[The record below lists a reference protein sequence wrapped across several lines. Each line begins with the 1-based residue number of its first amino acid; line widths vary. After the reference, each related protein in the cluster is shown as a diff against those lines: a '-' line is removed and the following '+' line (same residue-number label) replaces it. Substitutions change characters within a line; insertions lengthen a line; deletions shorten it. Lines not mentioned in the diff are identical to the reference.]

1 MTAETKPCNRRRISV
16 LIREAASRAVAEED
30 VWAKYKIHKLPA
42 ERIIRHMYHPETHQW
57 STDETIVKM
66 EPEPFTHGAMRFCY
80 RLKKMATPPKSASNH
95 RFHSYGWTRAS
106 NYVAKCY
113 HKGGEVDTSEEAKQA
128 VRNDIIL
135 QYEAAHW
142 AEKFNQ
148 NNPPKPIV
156 FIRAYAIEFPDR
168 EGQPLFAVERFIAGT
183 DSYGVG
189 FVKHNTNSGFVD
201 VDLHRITPQ
210 VFSAY
215 SFYASRGTRLV
226 ADIQGVGDLYTDPQ
240 VLSIDY
246 RFGDGD
252 LGPRGM
258 ALFFHTFRHCH
269 FSDSMGIPI
278 FPLSRNELKNQA
290 KYDEDEVTVSD
301 DGSTFSDERKLD
313 KFARIDLNRQSRRQS
328 LMIPPMKLELGGSQE
343 EVPTARRSNVFK
355 TSAEVSHAI
364 RQSMK
369 MSMGKVKLSRS
380 SSDVNEV
387 MSCLRLATA
396 DPVYD
401 HRAFHRKASGEIRE
415 RRHRTSSEPHTH
427 KRRGSVMNTV
437 ADVIVPTEETK
448 ENLGKVWARICSV
461 DPVCVSGN

>member
-1 MTAETKPCNRRRISV
+1 MAAETKTCNRRRMSV
-16 LIREAASRAVAEED
+16 LIHEAASRAVAQED
-30 VWAKYKIHKLPA
+30 VWAKHKIHQIPA
-42 ERIIRHMYHPETHQW
+42 ERIIRHMYHPETRQW

-66 EPEPFTHGAMRFCY
+66 QQDPFTHGAMRFCY
-80 RLKKMATPPKSASNH
+80 RMKKMAVPPKSATNH
-95 RFHSYGWTRAS
+95 RFHSCGWTRAS

-113 HKGGEVDTSEEAKQA
+113 HTGGAVDTSEEAKQA
-128 VRNDIIL
+128 VLNDIIL

-148 NNPPKPIV
+148 HNPPKPII
-156 FIRAYAIEFPDR
+156 FIRAYAIQFPDR

-183 DSYGVG
+183 DSYGAG

-201 VDLHRITPQ
+201 VDLHRMTPQ
-210 VFSAY
+210 VFSAF

-240 VLSIDY
+240 VLSNDY

-269 FSDSMGIPI
+269 FSDSIGIPI
-278 FPLSRNELKNQA
+278 FPLSRNELKHQA
-290 KYDEDEVTVSD
+290 KYDDDEVTMSD
-301 DGSTFSDERKLD
+301 DGSMNSDERKLD

-328 LMIPPMKLELGGSQE
+328 LMIPPLKLELGGTQN
-343 EVPTARRSNVFK
+343 EVPTARRSNLFR
-355 TSAEVSHAI
+355 TSAEVSQSI

-369 MSMGKVKLSRS
+369 MSIGKARLSRT
-380 SSDVNEV
+380 SSDVDEV
-387 MSCLRLATA
+387 TSCLRLATT

-401 HRAFHRKASGEIRE
+401 HHAFHRKASGEIRE
-415 RRHRTSSEPHTH
+415 RHHRTSSEGQRHV
-427 KRRGSVMNTV
+427 RRGSVMSCV
-437 ADVIVPTEETK
+437 APVIMPTEDTK
-448 ENLGKVWARICSV
+448 ENLGKVRLRS
-461 DPVCVSGN
+461 